1 MIISHDYKFVFVA
14 NTKAASTSIEAALSQ
29 FDSGNYVNLKP
40 QWHSKHA
47 SLSTIH
53 THFPAIDNYF
63 KFGFIRNPFDWVVS
77 WYNFRKKVNNSNN
90 TKNIKFKD
98 WLINL
103 NSTAYNFI
111 GLGLNVKQS
120 DILTSPFINLDFIGQ
135 YENIDS
141 DFNQVCNRI
150 GIPPTSLPNYNTS
163 KNVESK
169 DYYDRESL
177 EFVQSFFAKDFDLF
191 NS

>member
-14 NTKAASTSIEAALSQ
+14 NTKSASTSIEATLSK
-29 FDSGNYVNLKP
+29 FDSGNYVNLEP

-53 THFPAIDNYF
+53 NQFPEIDNYF
-63 KFGFIRNPFDWVVS
+63 KFGFIRNPFDWIVS

-98 WLINL
+98 WLMNL
-103 NSTAYNFI
+103 NSTAYDFI

-120 DILTSPFINLDFIGQ
+120 DILTSPLINLDFMGKHQ
-135 YENIDS
+135 NVCS
-141 DFNQVCNRI
+141 DLDKACKQI
-150 GIPPTSLPNYNTS
+150 GIPPVQLPNHNTS

-169 DYYDRESL
+169 DYYDSESL
-177 EFVQSFFAKDFDLF
+177 EFVHRIFAKDFDLF